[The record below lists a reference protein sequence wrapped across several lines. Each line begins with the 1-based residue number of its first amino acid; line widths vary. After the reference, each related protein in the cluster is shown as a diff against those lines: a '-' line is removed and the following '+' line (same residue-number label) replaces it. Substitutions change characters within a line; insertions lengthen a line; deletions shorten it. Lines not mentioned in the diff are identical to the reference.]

1 VLLPGGKLIK
11 ERDDDDVS
19 ECMDVD
25 VSHKLWLIRSKGI
38 SLVAIDCNKPLTEQ
52 GPFDVLLHKVSGLF
66 LSSCHKCDSVVGWVR

>member
-1 VLLPGGKLIK
+1 MLLPGGKLIK

-38 SLVAIDCNKPLTEQ
+38 SLVEIDCNKPLTEQ
-52 GPFDVLLHKVSGLF
+52 GPFDVLLHKVSRLF
-66 LSSCHKCDSVVGWVR
+66 PFLLSQVCVVGWVR

>member
-1 VLLPGGKLIK
+1 MLLPGGKLIK

-52 GPFDVLLHKVSGLF
+52 GPFDVLLHKVSRLF
-66 LSSCHKCDSVVGWVR
+66 PFLLSQVCVVGWVR